1 MAALVMHYPDMLR
14 FRATSPYITRMREAM
29 AERVIAES
37 EVLAWASAVRR
48 SFAPPKKALD
58 AVDTEGDRSKVV
70 VDLLKRQSEQI
81 ELLILENT
89 RLEDRLQAV
98 EAQLRNAIPG
108 GENITSAHTTD
119 ALSNDTA
126 PAAASVVRSKKKG
139 SQSQSATWYE
149 CFTAEPRVYTST
161 SVTKA
166 ALYEFRH
173 MAGFMMLFLPN
184 GFMLDAGSPAFKAE
198 VLSLGEQAQV
208 NTIDFVKAS
217 GSFATACGTV
227 MKVLR
232 QLQKNGKLDAHIAQ
246 FHERVDRGDIVG
258 RTPNAANAFF
268 IRIRPSL

>member
-81 ELLILENT
+81 ELLIRQNT

-98 EAQLRNAIPG
+98 EAQLRDAIPG
-108 GENITSAHTTD
+108 GESITSAHTD
-119 ALSNDTA
+119 PLSNDTT
-126 PAAASVVRSKKKG
+126 PAAASVVLSKKKG
-139 SQSQSATWYE
+139 SQSLSATWYE
-149 CFTAEPRVYTST
+149 WFTDEPRVYAST
-161 SVTKA
+161 SVKKA
-166 ALYEFRH
+166 ALYEYRY

-198 VLSLGEQAQV
+198 VLSLGEQAQA
-208 NTIDFVKAS
+208 NTIDFVKVS
-217 GSFATACGTV
+217 GSSATA
-227 MKVLR
+227 
-232 QLQKNGKLDAHIAQ
+232 
-246 FHERVDRGDIVG
+246 
-258 RTPNAANAFF
+258 
-268 IRIRPSL
+268 